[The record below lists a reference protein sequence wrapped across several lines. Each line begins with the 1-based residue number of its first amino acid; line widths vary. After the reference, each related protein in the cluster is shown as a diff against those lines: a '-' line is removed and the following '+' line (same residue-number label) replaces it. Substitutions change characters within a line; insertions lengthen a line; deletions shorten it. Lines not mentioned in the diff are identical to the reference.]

1 MAEITS
7 KPHFPL
13 KRPRALVALACAF
26 LLTASGCASFRG
38 PGEYRP
44 TEALKPNEG
53 VEPGQ
58 VADSHEDEPEGGI
71 PVVPGSGHAPP
82 SVLGTPQ
89 FDWPLDE
96 ARMTRGFITRGRG
109 HFGLDLA
116 NVKGTQIVAAE
127 RGVVIYTGREFK
139 GYGKL
144 VVIEHNDEWA
154 SLYAHLDKIVVDE
167 GQTVERGELIGQMG
181 RTGRASG
188 VHLHFEIRKNR
199 EPVDPLPL
207 LPIVQGV
214 RPVVPR
220 VARNKKK
227 PIAAANA
234 PSKPASKPVKR

>member
-1 MAEITS
+1 MSEQTS
-7 KPHFPL
+7 NPSL
-13 KRPRALVALACAF
+13 RMRALVALAVVFA
-26 LLTASGCASFRG
+26 LTTSGCASFRM
-38 PGEYRP
+38 PREYRP
-44 TEALKPNEG
+44 SEPLKPTEG
-53 VEPGQ
+53 VEQ
-58 VADSHEDEPEGGI
+58 AADNQDQEDEPEGVI
-71 PVVPGSGHAPP
+71 PVAPGSGHAPP
-82 SVLGTPQ
+82 SVVGTPQ

-96 ARMTRGFITRGRG
+96 ARMTRGFRTKGRG

-116 NVKGTQIVAAE
+116 NVKGTQIMAAE

-154 SLYAHLDKIVVDE
+154 TLYAHLDKIVVDE

-188 VHLHFEIRKNR
+188 VHLHFEIRRNR

-207 LPIVQGV
+207 LPVVQGV

-234 PSKPASKPVKR
+234 PSKPASKAVKR